1 MNVLNQKQWSSFRKK
16 ITCLITYI
24 KNEQMLWTK
33 ISLCSIFK
41 GHALERT
48 SKLVAWWSP
57 NHDLEQNGN
66 AHQNN
71 LKKKKKKTKPKP
83 IFRPDNPWL

>member
-1 MNVLNQKQWSSFRKK
+1 MNKCCGLKSHSVQ
-16 ITCLITYI
+16 
-24 KNEQMLWTK
+24 
-33 ISLCSIFK
+33 FK

-66 AHQNN
+66 AHPNS
-71 LKKKKKKTKPKP
+71 LKKKKKTKPKP
-83 IFRPDNPWL
+83 IFRPDNH